1 MRIQGSGNF
10 PEYRRPVAGDEDD
23 NAIIS
28 SAIKDAIAYIE
39 DELAPERVLATNMYH
54 GKPLGNEVAGRS
66 QARMTEV
73 RDGILGA
80 LPGILRVIHGPEHT
94 VEFVPKRGDAV
105 PAAEQATDYARY
117 IYEEDNKGLL
127 VTHSV
132 LKDGLLK
139 KIGVVKWGMDES
151 AERRTDRYAGLTQED
166 LFLLASEEGAE
177 MKIVS
182 EQGGMYVAEVT
193 RQVPS
198 GRIWVKAVPP
208 DDFFWNREARDKDE
222 ALLIGHRER
231 LTKSQLL
238 ALGVSESDI
247 EEYGGAT
254 PESTRE
260 EDARRQVTAT
270 GFQEDPEMGDSNRR
284 HIYCEV
290 FFRMADGLRKICTL
304 GNGYAVIKNV
314 PVGSVPFAVWSPDP
328 EPHAMLGGS
337 YYDRLKDL
345 EVINSA
351 LLRGFFDALSVSLF
365 PRPVYVDGQ
374 VSVADILNTGINT
387 PIRARMPGMVSFE
400 VIPFTGDKVLPALQ
414 MTREMVERRT
424 GNKDGAMSMDM
435 DALQSTDKGAVD
447 AALLSAQAQP
457 EMLARLFAEMVMKP
471 MYRGILELASLPQS
485 KARIIRLRGQYV
497 EVNPVTW
504 DRDMDVA
511 VNVAIGSTNTDRKVA
526 ILEKVVADQTA
537 VLEMMG
543 QDNPVVNLPMLFNA
557 KRQILR
563 LMGIKDAE
571 NYYIPLPPDW
581 KPEPPAPPQPTP
593 DELWIQAEKEMAH
606 AKAMKEL
613 AIKQDELALA
623 IQKQEHE
630 EKVAEAQ
637 LAIDREATHNGPH
650 NAEIER
656 YKAELDAQNRAEE
669 IASKE
674 RIAAANIAFEREKLM
689 LELEMD
695 RYKADVT
702 AQTAMQAS
710 ETSASTTRETAR
722 LSLESKTQVGMA
734 KGAAMQKP
742 TQVVVEQPDL
752 KELAQAITDLKQTPP
767 VVNVPA
773 PVVNVTT
780 PEPKKRKARK
790 AKITGPDG
798 QVFTI
803 ETNEE

>member
-1 MRIQGSGNF
+1 MKIQGSGNF
-10 PEYRRPVAGDEDD
+10 PAYRRPIEGDADEY
-23 NAIIS
+23 AMIS
-28 SAIKDAIAYIE
+28 SAIKDAVAYVE

-80 LPGILRVIHGPEHT
+80 IPGILRVIHGPEHT

-105 PAAEQATDYARY
+105 PMAEQATDYARY

-127 VTHSV
+127 VTLAV

-139 KIGVVKWGMDES
+139 KIGIVKWGMEES
-151 AERRTDRYAGLTQED
+151 GEVRTDRYTGLTVDDLMVLAAED
-166 LFLLASEEGAE
+166 GAE

-182 EQGGMYVAEVT
+182 DTDGVYVAEVT
-193 RQVPS
+193 RQLPS
-198 GRIWVKAVPP
+198 GRVWVKAVPP

-222 ALLIGHRER
+222 ARLIGHRER
-231 LTKSQLL
+231 LTLSELL

-247 EEYGGAT
+247 EEYGGAV
-254 PESTRE
+254 PESTTE
-260 EDARRQVTAT
+260 EDARRALVST
-270 GFQEDPEMGDSNRR
+270 GFAKDPEMGDENRR

-290 FFRMADGLRKICTL
+290 YFKGVDGLRKICTL
-304 GNGYAVIKNV
+304 GNGYAVIKDV
-314 PVGSVPFAVWSPDP
+314 PCGSVPFAVWSPDP

-351 LLRGFFDALSVSLF
+351 LLRGFFDSLSVSLF
-365 PRPVYVDGQ
+365 PRPVFVDGQ
-374 VSVADILNTGINT
+374 VSVADIMNTGINT
-387 PIRARMPGMVSFE
+387 PIRARQPGMVTFE

-457 EMLARLFAEMVMKP
+457 EMLARLFAEMVLKP
-471 MYRGILELASLPQS
+471 MYRGLLELAAAPQS

-504 DRDMDVA
+504 DRDMDVS

-526 ILEKVVADQTA
+526 ILKEVVADQA
-537 VLEMMG
+537 RILEMMG
-543 QDNPVVNLPMLFNA
+543 MENPVVTLPQHFNA

-571 NYYIPLPPDW
+571 NYFTPLPPDW
-581 KPEPPAPPQPTP
+581 KPEPPPPPEP
-593 DELWIQAEKEMAH
+593 SEDEQWRQAEKEMAFQ
-606 AKAMKEL
+606 KSMKEL

-623 IQKQEHE
+623 VQKQEHAE
-630 EKVAEAQ
+630 RVAESQ
-637 LAIDREATHNGPH
+637 LAVDREATQTGPH

-656 YKAELDAQNRAEE
+656 YKAELDSANRAEE
-669 IASKE
+669 IASTE
-674 RIAAANIAFEREKLM
+674 RIEAAKLAFEREKLV
-689 LELEMD
+689 LELEME
-695 RYKADVT
+695 RYKADK
-702 AQTAMQAS
+702 
-710 ETSASTTRETAR
+710 SAE
-722 LSLESKTQVGMA
+722 VA
-734 KGAAMQKP
+734 KEAAKHKPVAGGA
-742 TQVVVEQPDL
+742 E
-752 KELAQAITDLKQTPP
+752 
-767 VVNVPA
+767 
-773 PVVNVTT
+773 
-780 PEPKKRKARK
+780 
-790 AKITGPDG
+790 
-798 QVFTI
+798 
-803 ETNEE
+803 

>member
-1 MRIQGSGNF
+1 MTIAGSGNL
-10 PEYRRPVAGDEDD
+10 PEYRRAMTGDEDES
-23 NAIIS
+23 AVIS
-28 SAIKDAIAYIE
+28 SAIKDAIAYVE

-80 LPGILRVIHGPEHT
+80 IPGILRVIHGPEHT

-105 PAAEQATDYARY
+105 PMAEQATDYARY

-127 VTHSV
+127 TTLAV

-139 KIGVVKWGMDES
+139 KIGVLKWGMDES
-151 AERRTDRYAGLTQED
+151 GDVRTDRYAALTQED
-166 LFLLASEEGAE
+166 LFILASEEGADI
-177 MKIVS
+177 KVVS
-182 EQGGMYVAEVT
+182 QKDGMYVAEVT
-193 RQVPS
+193 RTVPS
-198 GRIWVKAVPP
+198 GRIWVKPVPP
-208 DDFFWNREARDKDE
+208 DDFFWNREARSLDE
-222 ALLIGHRER
+222 ALLVGHRER

-238 ALGVSESDI
+238 ALGVTEAQL

-270 GFQEDPEMGDSNRR
+270 GFQEDPEMGDGNRR

-290 FFRMADGLRKICTL
+290 YFRTAEGLRRICTL

-314 PVGSVPFAVWSPDP
+314 PAGSVPFAAWSPDP

-351 LLRGFFDALSVSLF
+351 LLRGFFDSLSVSLF

-387 PIRARMPGMVSFE
+387 PIRARMPGMVTFE
-400 VIPFTGDKVLPALQ
+400 TIPFTGDKVLPALQ

-424 GNKDGAMSMDM
+424 GNKDGAMSMDL

-457 EMLARLFAEMVMKP
+457 EMLARLFAEMVLKP
-471 MYRGILELASLPQS
+471 LYRGILELASLPQS
-485 KARIIRLRGQYV
+485 RTRIIRLRGQYV
-497 EVNPVTW
+497 EVDPVTW
-504 DRDMDVA
+504 DRDMDVS

-526 ILEKVVADQTA
+526 VLEKVVADQA
-537 VLEMMG
+537 GVLQTMG
-543 QDNPVVNLPMLFNA
+543 PDNPVVTLPQHFNA

-571 NYYIPLPPDW
+571 NYFNPLPPDW
-581 KPEPPAPPQPTP
+581 KPEPPPPPEPTP
-593 DELWIQAEKEMAH
+593 DEMWIQAEKEMAH

-623 IQKQEHE
+623 AQKQAHAER
-630 EKVAEAQ
+630 VAEAQ
-637 LAIDREATHNGPH
+637 LEIDREATHNGPH

-656 YKAELDAQNRAEE
+656 YKAELDARNRAEE
-669 IASKE
+669 IASNE
-674 RIAAANIAFEREKLM
+674 RIAAEKLAFEREKLL
-689 LELEMD
+689 LELEVE
-695 RYKADVT
+695 RYKADKM
-702 AQTAMQAS
+702 AEAARA
-710 ETSASTTRETAR
+710 SAS
-722 LSLESKTQVGMA
+722 
-734 KGAAMQKP
+734 
-742 TQVVVEQPDL
+742 
-752 KELAQAITDLKQTPP
+752 
-767 VVNVPA
+767 PA
-773 PVVNVTT
+773 P
-780 PEPKKRKARK
+780 ERE
-790 AKITGPDG
+790 D
-798 QVFTI
+798 
-803 ETNEE
+803 E

>member
-1 MRIQGSGNF
+1 MKIQGTGNY
-10 PEYRRPVAGDEDD
+10 PAYRRPMEGDSDD
-23 NAIIS
+23 HAMLS
-28 SAIKDAIAYIE
+28 SAIKDAIAYVE
-39 DELAPERVLATNMYH
+39 DELAPERVKATNMYH

-80 LPGILRVIHGPEHT
+80 LPGVLRVIHGPEHT

-105 PAAEQATDYARY
+105 PMAEQATDYARY

-127 VTHSV
+127 VTLAV

-139 KIGVVKWGMDES
+139 KIGIVKWGMDERP
-151 AERRTDRYAGLTQED
+151 EMRTDRYSGLTQED
-166 LFLLASEEGAE
+166 LMVLASEEGAE
-177 MKIVS
+177 LKVLA
-182 EQGGMYVAEVT
+182 EQDGLYVAEVS

-198 GRIWVKAVPP
+198 GRIWVNAVPP
-208 DDFFWNREARDKDE
+208 DDFFWNREARDKDD

-231 LTKSQLL
+231 LTRTELL
-238 ALGVSESDI
+238 ALGVSEEDL

-254 PESTRE
+254 PESTTE
-260 EDARRQVTAT
+260 EDARRQVTAV
-270 GFQEDPEMGDSNRR
+270 GFSEDPEMGEENRR
-284 HIYCEV
+284 YVYCEV
-290 FFRMADGLRKICTL
+290 YLHRADGLRKVCTL
-304 GNGYAVIKNV
+304 GTGYAVIKDV
-314 PVGSVPFAVWSPDP
+314 PVGSIPFAVWSPDP

-351 LLRGFFDALSVSLF
+351 LLRGFFDSLSVSLF

-387 PIRARMPGMVSFE
+387 PIRERLPNMVRFD

-457 EMLARLFAEMVMKP
+457 EMLARLFAEMVLKP
-471 MYRGILELASLPQS
+471 LYKGILELASLPQS
-485 KARIIRLRGQYV
+485 RARIIRLRGQYV

-504 DRDMDVA
+504 DRDMDVS

-526 ILEKVVADQTA
+526 ILEKVVADQTQ

-571 NYYIPLPPDW
+571 NYYIPLPPEW
-581 KPEPPAPPQPTP
+581 KPEPPPPPEPTP
-593 DELWIQAEKEMAH
+593 DELWIQAEKEMAFQ
-606 AKAMKEL
+606 KSMKEL
-613 AIKQDELALA
+613 AIKEDELALA
-623 IQKQEHE
+623 TKKHE
-630 EKVAEAQ
+630 DEQVIKEAQ
-637 LAIDREATHNGPH
+637 LAIDREATQTGPH

-669 IASKE
+669 IASTE
-674 RIAAANIAFEREKLM
+674 RIAAAQLVFEREKLL
-689 LELEMD
+689 LELEME
-695 RYKADVT
+695 RYKADK
-702 AQTAMQAS
+702 
-710 ETSASTTRETAR
+710 SAETAK
-722 LSLESKTQVGMA
+722 EAA
-734 KGAAMQKP
+734 K
-742 TQVVVEQPDL
+742 V
-752 KELAQAITDLKQTPP
+752 
-767 VVNVPA
+767 A
-773 PVVNVTT
+773 PKS
-780 PEPKKRKARK
+780 EA
-790 AKITGPDG
+790 
-798 QVFTI
+798 
-803 ETNEE
+803 E

>member
-1 MRIQGSGNF
+1 MTISGPGNL
-10 PEYRRPVAGDEDD
+10 PEYRRPVAGDADES
-23 NAIIS
+23 AIIS
-28 SAIKDAIAYIE
+28 SAIKDAIAYVE

-80 LPGILRVIHGPEHT
+80 IPGILRVVHGPEHT

-105 PAAEQATDYARY
+105 PMAEQATDYARY
-117 IYEEDNKGLL
+117 IYEEDNNGLL
-127 VTHSV
+127 TTLAV

-139 KIGVVKWGMDES
+139 KIGVLKWGMDDAGEV
-151 AERRTDRYAGLTQED
+151 RTDRYANLTQEE
-166 LFLLASEEGAE
+166 LFILASEEGTDI
-177 MKIVS
+177 KVVS
-182 EQGGMYVAEVT
+182 QKDGMYVAEVT
-193 RQVPS
+193 RTIPS
-198 GRIWVKAVPP
+198 GRIWVKPVPP
-208 DDFFWNREARDKDE
+208 DDFFWNREARSLGE
-222 ALLIGHRER
+222 ALLVGHRER
-231 LTKSQLL
+231 LTTAQLL
-238 ALGVSESDI
+238 ALGVSQKDI

-260 EDARRQVTAT
+260 EDARRQVTAV
-270 GFQEDPEMGDSNRR
+270 GFQEDPEMGDENRR

-290 FFRMADGLRKICTL
+290 YFRTADGLRKICTL

-314 PVGSVPFAVWSPDP
+314 PAGSVPFAAWSPDP

-351 LLRGFFDALSVSLF
+351 LLRGFFDSLSVSLF

-387 PIRARMPGMVSFE
+387 PIRARMPGMVTFE
-400 VIPFTGDKVLPALQ
+400 TIPFTGDKVLPALQ

-424 GNKDGAMSMDM
+424 GNKDGALSMDM

-457 EMLARLFAEMVMKP
+457 EMLARLFAEMVLKP

-485 KARIIRLRGQYV
+485 RSRIIRLRGQYV
-497 EVNPVTW
+497 EVHPVTW
-504 DRDMDVA
+504 DRDMDVS

-526 ILEKVVADQTA
+526 VLEKVVADQAA
-537 VLEMMG
+537 VLQQMG
-543 QDNPVVNLPMLFNA
+543 PDNPVVNLPMLFNA

-581 KPEPPAPPQPTP
+581 KPEPPPPPAPTP

-623 IQKQEHE
+623 VQKQEHQE
-630 EKVAEAQ
+630 RVDEAK

-656 YKAELDAQNRAEE
+656 YKAELDARNRAEE

-674 RIAAANIAFEREKLM
+674 RIEAAKLAFEREKLM
-689 LELEMD
+689 LELEVE
-695 RYKADVT
+695 RYKADKS
-702 AQTAMQAS
+702 AEAAKA
-710 ETSASTTRETAR
+710 SASTAPTA
-722 LSLESKTQVGMA
+722 EA
-734 KGAAMQKP
+734 K
-742 TQVVVEQPDL
+742 
-752 KELAQAITDLKQTPP
+752 
-767 VVNVPA
+767 
-773 PVVNVTT
+773 
-780 PEPKKRKARK
+780 
-790 AKITGPDG
+790 
-798 QVFTI
+798 
-803 ETNEE
+803 